1 MYIPDFSITN
11 KLLKTVGEIE
21 KNIGIIEGIKLLP
34 FSQKILTK
42 ENLEKKVYNLCLIE
56 DLNFSLI
63 DVKRHLDSVSPHL
76 DNNLLN
82 IIELVQNIE
91 ELSKI
96 KSLWSKR
103 IKLTNEK
110 IRNDKNSFRVRKIP
124 NKINPDEILA
134 RITPVMEWLNSTDA
148 KNTHPIIVSGIL
160 LADFE
165 IIHPFESNSKIT
177 NHILADMYLLQN
189 NYNIISQT
197 PYQEG
202 LAVLTYRYNELLN
215 YLKESNDYTEWI
227 EFFAENI
234 SNYLNILREKYQ
246 LLERESKERNIP
258 NLEKLTPRQQKIYQY
273 LLDYKFIQ
281 NSDFPKLVPGV
292 SEDSILRDLRSL
304 LELGMIVK
312 SGKTKSSKYEIKH

>member
-1 MYIPDFSITN
+1 MYVPDFSITN
-11 KLLKTVGEIE
+11 KLLKTIGRIE
-21 KNIGIIEGIKLLP
+21 KNLGIIEGIKLLP
-34 FSQKILTK
+34 FSQKILDK
-42 ENLEKKVYNLCLIE
+42 ENLEKKIYNLCLIE

-63 DVKRHLDSVSPHL
+63 DIKRHLDSVSPHL
-76 DNNLLN
+76 DSNLLN
-82 IIELVQNIE
+82 IVDLVQSTE
-91 ELSKI
+91 ELSKV
-96 KSLWSKR
+96 KTLWSKR

-110 IRNDKNSFRVRKIP
+110 IRKDKNSFRVKKIP

-134 RITPVMEWLNSTDA
+134 RITPIIEWLDSPDA
-148 KNTHPIIVSGIL
+148 KNTHPIIVSGIM

-165 IIHPFESNSKIT
+165 TIHPFESNSKIT
-177 NHILADMYLLQN
+177 NHILSDMYLLQN
-189 NYNIISQT
+189 NYRLISQT

-227 EFFAENI
+227 EFYAENI

-246 LLERESKERNIP
+246 LLEKESKERNIP

-304 LELGMIVK
+304 LDLGMIIK